1 MCWSLPAS
9 SSNTRRRQRRSEP
22 REQPSPSARKDR
34 TQRFDR
40 WSRQLRGQEI
50 RVTQALGAP
59 AFRKTEPRVTGA
71 TRDGWIQWTFRI
83 SAAKRPRRLPGPF
96 TLRSASWKV
105 TLRMGKITDIDL
117 VAAISPEWV
126 IPRAPGRATCNKLLH
141 PGRGVGSRLDSRLP
155 GRGTAI
161 GGRSHTQ
168 PQAHHRSRETP
179 PGVGCSPAQSGPG
192 GCSASIIGQLGDSAS
207 SGHNDRTWRIPHDVV
222 GHGPEKGSL
231 YTSPAA

>member
-1 MCWSLPAS
+1 MCWFLPAS

-155 GRGTAI
+155 GRGPRSEVAPIRNPRRITEAERRPPVSDAHPLRA
-161 GGRSHTQ
+161 GRAGAARPSSDSSVTR
-168 PQAHHRSRETP
+168 HHRVTTTE
-179 PGVGCSPAQSGPG
+179 
-192 GCSASIIGQLGDSAS
+192 
-207 SGHNDRTWRIPHDVV
+207 
-222 GHGPEKGSL
+222 HGAFL
-231 YTSPAA
+231 TT